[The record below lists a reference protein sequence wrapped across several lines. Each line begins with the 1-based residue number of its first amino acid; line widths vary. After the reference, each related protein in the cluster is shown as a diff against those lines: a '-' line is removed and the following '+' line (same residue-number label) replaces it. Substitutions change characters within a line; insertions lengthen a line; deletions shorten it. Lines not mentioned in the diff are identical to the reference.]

1 MSAIASPLS
10 QLSHFYAAPIGKKAI
25 MAITGLI
32 LFGFVIGHL
41 LGNLQVF
48 LGPEKLDAYGELLHA
63 NPGLLW
69 TARIVLLISVI
80 MHIVAAI
87 QLTALKNAARP
98 QGYAAKWKAT
108 DSSYASRTMMWSGPI
123 IAAFVVYH
131 LMHFTFGVKA
141 VHPDFQYLKVYH
153 NIVTGFSHPVVS
165 IAYIVAMI
173 LLGLHL
179 YHGAWSMF
187 QSLGISH
194 SRWTPVLKSF
204 AKVSTAFIV
213 IGNCSIPLSVL
224 LGIIQPL

>member
-1 MSAIASPLS
+1 MSAIASPLNQVS
-10 QLSHFYAAPIGKKAI
+10 QFYAAPIGKKAV
-25 MAITGLI
+25 MAVTGLI

-41 LGNLQVF
+41 VGNLQVF

-69 TARIVLLISVI
+69 TARIILLISVAL
-80 MHIVAAI
+80 HIIAAI

-98 QGYAAKWKAT
+98 QGYASKWKPT

-123 IAAFVVYH
+123 IAAFIVYH
-131 LMHFTFGVKA
+131 LMHFTFGNA
-141 VHPDFQYLKVYH
+141 HPDFQYLKVYH
-153 NIVTGFSHPVVS
+153 NVVTGFSQPLVS
-165 IAYIVAMI
+165 IVYIVAMI
-173 LLGLHL
+173 LLGMHL

-194 SRWTPVLKSF
+194 PRWTPAIKNF

-224 LGIIQPL
+224 LGIIKPL